1 MEWLA
6 PGQRV
11 PPLPHQDQH
20 QTSLAQS
27 VRAGLLRA
35 GANFG
40 GENREAGPTDLTTKV
55 RTSLQTFNQKW
66 TSSSTGAD
74 SDDEV
79 SIVTLNTDTTDTSNT
94 EDFDDFSDFQ
104 SELDTWLAK

>member
-1 MEWLA
+1 M
-6 PGQRV
+6 
-11 PPLPHQDQH
+11 
-20 QTSLAQS
+20 
-27 VRAGLLRA
+27 RA

-66 TSSSTGAD
+66 TSFSTGAD